1 MTDKRP
7 ASPLLRNS
15 TGLDQSIPSSTV
27 LTAWPLEGHPTFLL
41 VVVVVVLFFLFLFAL
56 AITAAQ

>member
-1 MTDKRP
+1 MMDKRP

-15 TGLDQSIPSSTV
+15 TGLNQSIPSSTV
-27 LTAWPLEGHPTFLL
+27 LTAWPLEGHPTFL

>member
-1 MTDKRP
+1 MMDKRP

-15 TGLDQSIPSSTV
+15 TGLNQSIPSSTV
-27 LTAWPLEGHPTFLL
+27 LTAWPLEGHPTFL
-41 VVVVVVLFFLFLFAL
+41 VVVVVLFFLFLFAL